1 MRSLQGPLPACV
13 TSRPLSLPLFS
24 LGPKTEVR
32 QAGQAGRDGK
42 QSPSPGTTQCV
53 PETPSS
59 LVLCSETPGTP
70 REGPCHTRSR
80 RPPRPALASHWG
92 TASPQGVSGLAR
104 SPLSYASGSCRT
116 MPATPATRCSPGLRS
131 GLSAS
136 QTTGRGPVVVL
147 LSPWRKRG
155 ERYPNPVGCLCMS
168 AEGPRPPAS
177 SSAPFPGVSAL
188 AQVPDLSRQIHI

>member
-1 MRSLQGPLPACV
+1 MRSLQGPLPAPLPATLLFGPKDRSQ
-13 TSRPLSLPLFS
+13 TSR
-24 LGPKTEVR
+24 
-32 QAGQAGRDGK
+32 AGWEGRETKPVPRDD
-42 QSPSPGTTQCV
+42 SVV

-155 ERYPNPVGCLCMS
+155 ERHPNPVGCLCTS

-177 SSAPFPGVSAL
+177 SSAPFPGVSVL

>member
-1 MRSLQGPLPACV
+1 MRSLQGPVPACV

-32 QAGQAGRDGK
+32 RAGQAGRDGK

-92 TASPQGVSGLAR
+92 TASPLGVSGLAR

-131 GLSAS
+131 GLSTS
-136 QTTGRGPVVVL
+136 QTTGRGGSGESGTL
-147 LSPWRKRG
+147 TPWAA
-155 ERYPNPVGCLCMS
+155 S
-168 AEGPRPPAS
+168 ARARN
-177 SSAPFPGVSAL
+177 AL
-188 AQVPDLSRQIHI
+188 ACLRRLRPLSLECQSSLRSRTCLDRFISKCVFLT